1 MIKGIQTIPRANMIH
16 TDWMLSKF
24 RNKTRIY
31 VLQFNIVL
39 KLLARAI
46 SQEKEITDIK
56 SGKQELKLRLYVD
69 DMILYIENSKEY
81 TKKY

>member
-1 MIKGIQTIPRANMIH
+1 MIKGIQTIPRANIIH

-56 SGKQELKLRLYVD
+56 FGKQELKLRLFVD